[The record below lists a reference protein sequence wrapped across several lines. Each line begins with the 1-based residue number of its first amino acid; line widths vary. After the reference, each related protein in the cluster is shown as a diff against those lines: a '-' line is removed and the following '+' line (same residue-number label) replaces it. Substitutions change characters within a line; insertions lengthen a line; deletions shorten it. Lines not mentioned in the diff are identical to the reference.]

1 MLTNSLLIIARNK
14 KKKMFESINP
24 YHIYL
29 ITTSKEIH
37 NKKKYIVRIWYNG
50 DWIKKKPKENQYN
63 Q

>member
-24 YHIYL
+24 YHNYL

-37 NKKKYIVRIWYNG
+37 NPPKNYIVRIWYNG
-50 DWIKKKPKENQYN
+50 DWIKKPEENQYN